1 MGVVGPVIFWANAFV
16 ASTYGSYVQTQAL
29 TGYGYY
35 PYDPLCGAACL
46 RSFQSY
52 TLGCTEMSG
61 GGDMMVGMMPTS
73 PECYGKDT
81 PYLTSVAYC
90 MSTKCS
96 QPDITFSKLQL
107 FWEEQ
112 ITGHPDI
119 PPKWTY
125 EQALAHADTSPP
137 MYQLTSN
144 DTSLN
149 TTSIVNPMTYLTQW
163 NVLSAV
169 YRESALES
177 AYRYGHRDILV
188 LRSFT
193 KPER

>member
-1 MGVVGPVIFWANAFV
+1 MGVVGLAIFWVSALV
-16 ASTYGSYVQTQAL
+16 ASTHGSYVQTQAL

-35 PYDPLCGAACL
+35 PYDPLCAAACL
-46 RSFQSY
+46 RSLQGY
-52 TLGCTEMSG
+52 MLGCTDMSG
-61 GGDMMVGMMPTS
+61 SGDSMMGMMATS
-73 PECYGKDT
+73 PECYGKDI

-90 MSTKCS
+90 MSTKC
-96 QPDITFSKLQL
+96 PRGNVKFSKLQL

-125 EQALAHADTSPP
+125 EQALTHANPSPP
-137 MYQLTSN
+137 TYQLTSN

-149 TTSIVNPMTYLTQW
+149 TTSIVNPVIYLAQW

-169 YRESALES
+169 YRESTLES
-177 AYRYGHRDILV
+177 TYRYVRL
-188 LRSFT
+188 
-193 KPER
+193 